1 MDANFDMIV
10 DGGAEM
16 GVGQA
21 SDAVAPISAS
31 SLFNA
36 AEAASDLG
44 AVSNMLSMAGAKVA
58 PASWESAG
66 SQIPVTG
73 KNSQGK
79 ESGKMTPMKQKGAEH
94 RDAPT
99 VASTDTTRKTWFE
112 ISLGDE
118 GLEVAY
124 SQLSGREIIDCL
136 ENDPIVEARIV
147 AALRRIHSENIASAT
162 PKQAKKLRKSG
173 HIHLG
178 FMAEGISDSD
188 LSMNII
194 LKALQVPDAPVLQY
208 FSDREVL
215 KLMRELLQYDTD
227 SVKSIYDGGP
237 EGVVNVVKHSDS
249 ASNLWVKECVA
260 LNFEF
265 YEQHLKPMSVS
276 HFGNFLH
283 SLKHGGEEVALA
295 VLHRIYSGE
304 DEE

>member
-1 MDANFDMIV
+1 MGDRNHIERKHPIGMKMNRKPTPAVECVSKLQLMT
-10 DGGAEM
+10 GATC
-16 GVGQA
+16 
-21 SDAVAPISAS
+21 APAHES
-31 SLFNA
+31 
-36 AEAASDLG
+36 
-44 AVSNMLSMAGAKVA
+44 AVSQI
-58 PASWESAG
+58 
-66 SQIPVTG
+66 QIPGINVG
-73 KNSQGK
+73 R
-79 ESGKMTPMKQKGAEH
+79 EVVGKMTPMKRKGAQH
-94 RDAPT
+94 PDAPT
-99 VASTDTTRKTWFE
+99 IASVDTTRKTWFE

-208 FSDREVL
+208 FSDSEVL
-215 KLMRELLQYDTD
+215 QLMRELLKYDTD
-227 SVKSIYDGGP
+227 SVKNIYDGGP
-237 EGVVNVVKHSDS
+237 EGVVTVVRRSDR
-249 ASNLWVKECVA
+249 ASDLWVKECVA
-260 LNFEF
+260 LSFEF

-304 DEE
+304 NEA